1 MLWGTVAW
9 SFGQHATL
17 WTNEAAYVELG
28 YANINLQ
35 NKVASFPQTTTYIAP
50 RLPRPTTW
58 RNTRWNRSWRKFYVC
73 RMVSRYTRIV
83 ISLHGC
89 AKRNET
95 YLTQSENQCNRL
107 WQPWL
112 QARMTSLCPKR
123 GKLLAAKGWE
133 VLCVLLLWS
142 FLRCW
147 PKNLW
152 ARALTTKV
160 FRNMWFINP
169 VTIQKKNWNGLRRS
183 LIAWTMQNQV
193 WAPVQ
198 KLNMCRRRLP
208 RNLKFAL
215 WSLWMA
221 VRRRA
226 HAKMCCL
233 LWTQA
238 KAAKENRSECYPRF
252 PLTGQISPS

>member
-169 VTIQKKNWNGLRRS
+169 VTIHKKKIETACVVAWSHGLCK
-183 LIAWTMQNQV
+183 I
-193 WAPVQ
+193 
-198 KLNMCRRRLP
+198 
-208 RNLKFAL
+208 KFG
-215 WSLWMA
+215 
-221 VRRRA
+221 
-226 HAKMCCL
+226 
-233 LWTQA
+233 
-238 KAAKENRSECYPRF
+238 PRF
-252 PLTGQISPS
+252 KSWTCVVGGFQEISNLHCDPFGWLSDVVHMQKCVACFEPKQKPQRKIDQNAIRDFHSLGK